1 MNSNSVVRNAEF
13 WSSNDARRAETAGLQ
28 AQMDSATNRTAKL
41 EAGTNAWNASLTNA
55 APSGTGYSLIK
66 SFLSGMLTLR
76 DLLAGPGIAIS
87 TNADSVTVT
96 ATNIP
101 VACLST
107 NGGTNAQIPKIVGGV
122 VAWADDTGTGG
133 GGGEANTAS
142 TSGSG
147 LPITLSKA
155 GVDLP
160 FRGFG
165 TNGTGLAWST
175 NADTIFISVL
185 WEDFNATNDARYAG
199 LSAFGSCTNRVQ
211 ALENGTNGWNAAI
224 TNATNAGSLSLIK
237 QISGKVLQLIG
248 LKAGANITITDEGGT
263 NWVIASTASGGGG
276 STGIW
281 ASASIGFD
289 AQTLIGTNQS
299 QVIAAPNVT
308 PSMVVQVA
316 WPSNLPGD
324 SAWGYYIPS
333 NGFVAIRRTCL
344 VPNSAFTNTF
354 AVLAGASN
362 GVPVTSGAG
371 LSSTNQFC
379 VFTNSGWITKTES
392 SSPDGTNL
400 VDFTAC
406 GKHVITMTNNITL
419 IPTNHTTGRGVNLT
433 FIGGSTNWNVVFP
446 AAWHRYAGSLTNS
459 VPSNKWSSASVFYPQ
474 ALTGEVSYVQEP

>member
-1 MNSNSVVRNAEF
+1 VVRNAEF

-41 EAGTNAWNASLTNA
+41 EDGTNAWNASLTNA

-66 SFLSGMLTLR
+66 SVLSGILTLR
-76 DLLAGPGIAIS
+76 DLIAGTGIAIS

-101 VACLST
+101 IGCLST
-107 NGGTNAQIPKIVGGV
+107 NTGTNSQIPKIVGGV
-122 VAWADDTGTGG
+122 VTWADDTGGA

-147 LPITLSKA
+147 LPITLAKV

-175 NADTIFISVL
+175 NADTLFISLL
-185 WEDFNATNDARYAG
+185 WPDLNATNDARYATVAQQTSNANR
-199 LSAFGSCTNRVQ
+199 LADLESRTN
-211 ALENGTNGWNAAI
+211 TWNAG
-224 TNATNAGSLSLIK
+224 GSGS
-237 QISGKVLQLIG
+237 
-248 LKAGANITITDEGGT
+248 
-263 NWVIASTASGGGG
+263 G

-281 ASASIGFD
+281 ASASLGFD

-299 QVIAAPNVT
+299 QVISAPNVT

-354 AVLAGASN
+354 AVQVGASN
-362 GVPVTSGAG
+362 GVSVTSGSG
-371 LSSTNQFC
+371 LSDTNRFC
-379 VFTNSGWITKTES
+379 VFTNSGWITKTEY

-400 VDFTAC
+400 VDFIAC

-419 IPTNHTTGRGVNLT
+419 IPINHTTGRGVNLT

-446 AAWHRYAGSLTNS
+446 STWHRYSGSLTNA
-459 VPSNKWSSASVFYPQ
+459 VTSNKWSSASVFYPQ